1 MGLVAVLVVTAIHTG
16 FVADLGRAGQ
26 MRVGDIGQ
34 LNAPYSEGPTSLKER
49 IAKADVI
56 ARVRLNSASRITEH
70 HVHYGGALPT
80 GYVSAMEL
88 NFQALEYLKGS
99 GASGITAVVYD
110 AGTVFETEIAA
121 LTLGVNLPAGRN
133 TQWDSREAII
143 FLDEVHRGL
152 PSTEQAGRYSLG
164 LVWTSNSLAGDAD
177 YYSIASDRD
186 QRWLPATETS
196 GVYLL
201 EGPETGETEG
211 SAPTITPRRPED
223 GNSGDRPRDRH
234 DRRERRSSFL
244 RRAKVRVGTD

>member
-56 ARVRLNSASRITEH
+56 ARVRLNSASRITER

-164 LVWTSNSLAGDAD
+164 LVWTSNSLARIHRRTPMD
-177 YYSIASDRD
+177 
-186 QRWLPATETS
+186 
-196 GVYLL
+196 GVR
-201 EGPETGETEG
+201 TGEG
-211 SAPTITPRRPED
+211 
-223 GNSGDRPRDRH
+223 GM
-234 DRRERRSSFL
+234 REL
-244 RRAKVRVGTD
+244 